1 MERWK
6 GRGRRGEESVRWDS
20 HFLRQFWKSYFVF
33 KKRFVWKFILIDIYL
48 FCIILRI
55 IGIRIGRM
63 KSSKVSLENEN
74 VHGFDR
80 IFERRGRH
88 GLVMTLPSKS
98 RSFRELQ
105 MVTRCSRFWNKQRT
119 DPRRRWMIKCM
130 RYSCA
135 FESVDSE
142 KKKVNAIIFR
152 RKLFGWNTYLFL
164 YWLENIGLYMQM

>member
-1 MERWK
+1 MEIYINR
-6 GRGRRGEESVRWDS
+6 
-20 HFLRQFWKSYFVF
+20 YI
-33 KKRFVWKFILIDIYL
+33 FILYYFRDHWNTYGTMKQ
-48 FCIILRI
+48 ILESQFREWECS
-55 IGIRIGRM
+55 RFWSNLWETR
-63 KSSKVSLENEN
+63 ET
-74 VHGFDR
+74 R
-80 IFERRGRH
+80 AR
-88 GLVMTLPSKS
+88 MTLPSKS